1 MKLLLKTQ
9 IFILLALFSINSF
22 GQFSLSGEFRP
33 RTEFSHGYKSLA
45 SPDQEASLF
54 TAQRTRLN
62 FDYKNDLYKV
72 KLTLQ
77 DVRAWG
83 SQKQL
88 VSNEDFAT
96 SVHEAWAEVFFTEKI
111 SLKAGRQELVYDD
124 HRIFGSVG
132 WANQARSHD
141 VALLKF
147 KLDCDVHIGFAYN
160 ENTNRTNNFY
170 DGPDAYKAMQFFHW
184 NRKFEKL
191 SASILFLNNGKAF
204 ADEVDSLG
212 NVTAQGVQYSQTIG
226 ARLAY
231 KAGKLGVAGYFYYQM
246 GKDGTDTELSAYD
259 AALDLSYGVSDNLSF
274 DAGFELLSGDDG
286 TDDKNNS
293 FTPFYG
299 TNHKFNGFM
308 DYFYVGQPG
317 GFGLQDIY
325 LKGKYKHG
333 KMFFA
338 LHAHLLSTAVDISE
352 DFDKGLGTEIDF
364 FCGYNL
370 SKQANIKLGYS
381 QMLGT
386 ESMEAIRGGSMDET
400 SNWAWLMLTVKPTF
414 FKSE

>member
-1 MKLLLKTQ
+1 MKKLLLLSFLTL
-9 IFILLALFSINSF
+9 FVFSGLLA
-22 GQFSLSGEFRP
+22 QFSLSGEFRP
-33 RTEFSHGYKSLA
+33 RTEFSHGYKALA
-45 SPDQEASLF
+45 NTDQDASIF

-62 FDYKNDLYKV
+62 FDYKNEFIKV

-77 DVRAWG
+77 DVRVWG
-83 SQKQL
+83 GQKQL

-96 SVHEAWAEVFFTEKI
+96 SVHEAWAEVFFTKNI

-124 HRIFGSVG
+124 HRIFGNVG

-141 VALLKF
+141 VALLKI
-147 KLDCDVHIGFAYN
+147 KSDCDLHFGFGYN

-170 DGPDAYKAMQFFHW
+170 DGPDAYKAMQFIHW
-184 NRKFEKL
+184 NRKFDKL
-191 SASILFLNNGKAF
+191 SASVLFLNNGKAF

-212 NVTAQGVQYSQTIG
+212 NVLTQSVQYSQTIG
-226 ARLAY
+226 TRIAY
-231 KAGKLGVAGYFYYQM
+231 KMGSIGVAGFFYYQM
-246 GKDGTDTELSAYD
+246 GKDGTDIDLSAYD
-259 AALDLSYGVSDNLSF
+259 ASLDVSYGLNENLSF
-274 DAGFELLSGDDG
+274 NAGFELLSGTAFDNDDG
-286 TDDKNNS
+286 KNKS
-293 FTPFYG
+293 FSPFYG

-308 DYFYVGQPG
+308 DYFYVGQAG

-325 LKGKYKHG
+325 AKGKLKKG

-338 LHAHLLSTAVDISE
+338 AHLHLFSTATDISA
-352 DFDKGLGTEIDF
+352 DLDRNLGTEIDF

-370 SKQANIKLGYS
+370 SKQANIKFGYS

-386 ESMEAIRGGSMDET
+386 ESLQNIRGGNMDET

>member
-147 KLDCDVHIGFAYN
+147 KLDFPGIS
-160 ENTNRTNNFY
+160 
-170 DGPDAYKAMQFFHW
+170 P
-184 NRKFEKL
+184 
-191 SASILFLNNGKAF
+191 
-204 ADEVDSLG
+204 
-212 NVTAQGVQYSQTIG
+212 TAKI
-226 ARLAY
+226 
-231 KAGKLGVAGYFYYQM
+231 
-246 GKDGTDTELSAYD
+246 
-259 AALDLSYGVSDNLSF
+259 
-274 DAGFELLSGDDG
+274 
-286 TDDKNNS
+286 
-293 FTPFYG
+293 
-299 TNHKFNGFM
+299 
-308 DYFYVGQPG
+308 
-317 GFGLQDIY
+317 
-325 LKGKYKHG
+325 
-333 KMFFA
+333 
-338 LHAHLLSTAVDISE
+338 
-352 DFDKGLGTEIDF
+352 
-364 FCGYNL
+364 FC
-370 SKQANIKLGYS
+370 S
-381 QMLGT
+381 
-386 ESMEAIRGGSMDET
+386 R
-400 SNWAWLMLTVKPTF
+400 
-414 FKSE
+414 